1 MDLQKFLNESL
12 SSRTATIEVPELKTF
27 FGGEDSPEWV
37 IKGLTAAE
45 LGRANVAA
53 DRGQEN
59 LKALV
64 EAMAGSGDK
73 AEALRKTMGI
83 SEEEIPADVSRRIEL
98 LTAGSVE
105 PKLGQDN
112 REVAV
117 KLAETFPTVFYNLT
131 NQILSLTGQ
140 GAEVGKRKRSG
151 KTAK

>member
-1 MDLQKFLNESL
+1 MDLAKFLNESL
-12 SSRTATIEVPELKTF
+12 SARTATIEVPELKHF
-27 FGGEDSPEWV
+27 FGDEKPEWT

-45 LGRANVAA
+45 LGRANLAA
-53 DRGQEN
+53 DKGQEN

-73 AEALRKTMGI
+73 AEALRKSMGI
-83 SEEEIPADVSRRIEL
+83 SENEVPADVSRRIEL
-98 LTAGSVE
+98 LVAGSVS
-105 PKLGQDN
+105 PKLGQSN

-140 GAEVGKRKRSG
+140 GSEVGKQKPSG
-151 KTAK
+151 KNQK